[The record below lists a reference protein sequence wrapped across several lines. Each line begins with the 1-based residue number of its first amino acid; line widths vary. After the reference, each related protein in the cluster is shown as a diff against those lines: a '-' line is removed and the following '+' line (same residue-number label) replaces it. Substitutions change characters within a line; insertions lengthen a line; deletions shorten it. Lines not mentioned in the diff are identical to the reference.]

1 MSTRLDISRKR
12 STHPAYLDSLHK
24 FGSNPAVGTSSE
36 TVWSE
41 GGLYP
46 WASFPDTIYIT
57 GTDVGNVE
65 ISGLDTDYNEYTETV
80 AIGSNSAQSFSRVFR
95 MKADI
100 VNSAAIYARA
110 GSNTGTVVAKIDT
123 GKAQTLMAVYTI
135 PKDKVGYLVRY
146 TVGCGNNDSIL
157 TELFTRDSGSVFR
170 LKSEMSILETTI
182 TQDFF
187 APIRLEEK
195 TDIDFRATSTQ
206 NSNNKVILNFDLI
219 LENS

>member
-12 STHPAYLDSLHK
+12 STHPAYLDSVHK
-24 FGSNPAVGTSSE
+24 FGSNPAVGISPE
-36 TVWSE
+36 TVWSQ

-80 AIGSNSAQSFSRVFR
+80 AIGTNSAQSFSRIFR
-95 MKADI
+95 MTADI

-110 GSNTGTVVAKIDT
+110 GSNAGTVVATIDT
-123 GKAQTLMAVYTI
+123 GKAQTLMAIYTI

-146 TVGCGNNDSIL
+146 TVGCGTNDRIL
-157 TELFTRDSGSVFR
+157 TEMFTRESGSVFR
-170 LKSEMSILETTI
+170 IKSEMFILENTI

-195 TDIDFRATSTQ
+195 TDIDFRATANQ
-206 NSNNKVILNFDLI
+206 GSNNKVILNFDLI